1 MVPAGA
7 TMYAQV
13 VQSEALVLRTVPT
26 PLPNELTASI
36 SVAAVKTAGALVSKE
51 IMAGFSFVQ
60 SLAWSTIL

>member
-1 MVPAGA
+1 
-7 TMYAQV
+7 MYAQV

-36 SVAAVKTAGALVSKE
+36 SVAAVKIAGAPVSKE

-60 SLAWSTIL
+60 SLA